1 MSEGKAAHLGLKIP
15 RVAAHP
21 IMGLSG
27 RAARAAGG
35 PHTPRGPDFGWFFC
49 VDKVA
54 MLWRVVCANAG
65 TRGE

>member
-1 MSEGKAAHLGLKIP
+1 MSEGKAALLGLKIP

-54 MLWRVVCANAG
+54 MLWRVVWANAG